1 MRGCGG
7 GAHVRGGAQLR
18 HASCRCEERG
28 EGRRRVSREGKREEG
43 RDERGGFRCRIASIM
58 EKIPSHP
65 IPVPSQKHLS
75 GGRGKP

>member
-28 EGRRRVSREGKREEG
+28 EGRRVSREGRDEEEG
-43 RDERGGFRCRIASIM
+43 RGFVARCRIAS
-58 EKIPSHP
+58 EKIPDP
-65 IPVPSQKHLS
+65 IPVPSQKHWS
-75 GGRGKP
+75 RGEGKP